1 MCTPHTQYV
10 DVVYGR
16 SSFSPPLNA
25 LVGGHQDCAQRKP
38 IEPEKPPAFGG
49 ESDWMDSVIVL
60 SFGCFD
66 LVTTRRRLSLLF
78 PFSRY
83 IVRMG
88 ITLVVPVASCSAPQ
102 YHEEE
107 KTEKHSDDRRCCGM
121 THSCCKY
128 RLCLSADAVVKCLTV
143 YRVITFRVSGSP
155 SSAVRISNLAFHALV
170 G

>member
-1 MCTPHTQYV
+1 
-10 DVVYGR
+10 
-16 SSFSPPLNA
+16 
-25 LVGGHQDCAQRKP
+25 
-38 IEPEKPPAFGG
+38 
-49 ESDWMDSVIVL
+49 MDSVIVL

-121 THSCCKY
+121 AHYCDRY
-128 RLCLSADAVVKCLTV
+128 RLCLFADAVVKC
-143 YRVITFRVSGSP
+143 
-155 SSAVRISNLAFHALV
+155 
-170 G
+170 

>member
-1 MCTPHTQYV
+1 MLTSSMGALLSLLRSMHSL
-10 DVVYGR
+10 VV
-16 SSFSPPLNA
+16 
-25 LVGGHQDCAQRKP
+25 
-38 IEPEKPPAFGG
+38 IETARNGNLTSQKYHLRAFGE
-49 ESDWMDSVIVL
+49 ESDWIDSVIVL

-88 ITLVVPVASCSAPQ
+88 ITLVVSVASCSAPQ

-107 KTEKHSDDRRCCGM
+107 KAEKYSDDRRCCGM

-128 RLCLSADAVVKCLTV
+128 RLCLFADAVVECQTV
-143 YRVITFRVSGSP
+143 YRVVTFRVSKSP
-155 SSAVRISNLAFHALV
+155 SSAVRTSNLAFHALV
-170 G
+170 GLLG